1 MNECFVQRILIF
13 LFFPLCFEKLTPWLG
28 FCLLPCSECA
38 RARPESRQAVRV
50 CFGRLRDSGGA
61 QLALVHSKD
70 CFSVSAGSG
79 RLGKASRLSA
89 TELPLSHHSN

>member
-38 RARPESRQAVRV
+38 RARPESRQAGCAAVV
-50 CFGRLRDSGGA
+50 AA
-61 QLALVHSKD
+61 QAVGYT
-70 CFSVSAGSG
+70 AQ
-79 RLGKASRLSA
+79 
-89 TELPLSHHSN
+89 